1 MSANGEQF
9 VPRPTIRDVAERAG
23 VSKSLV
29 SLVLRGS
36 PKVSPDRRAAVD
48 RAITELGYRPNAAAR
63 TLREGHSR
71 AIGVLL
77 NDVRHPWFIDLLDG
91 LISVLEADG
100 RHVVLSGGGRL
111 DRRMDDAVLRG
122 FLELEAD
129 GFILAGTQA
138 NSPVIAEIANVVPT
152 VTVGWRDIDLPRV
165 DTVANDDLLG
175 ATLATRHLIELGHRK
190 IAHISGRVSGTSNVI
205 GKLRQQGYEDTM
217 RACGLGEHI
226 RVEPGD
232 FTEDAGYRA
241 TVRLLNS
248 DQPPTAIFAVD
259 DMTCLGAQS
268 AASEMNIDVP
278 GRLSLVGYDNSYLAR
293 LRSIWITSIDSV
305 GLRGRAARR
314 PHATGPGRRSGPY
327 RRGPPPRPDTRS
339 PRIHGAA
346 TAQRPGSIERSPR
359 TLSRPR
365 QAAARSS
372 LSAPGPPAASSEHY
386 SPGAGGMSRSW
397 SGRRGPPRCASM
409 GCG

>member
-1 MSANGEQF
+1 MPANGER
-9 VPRPTIRDVAERAG
+9 PGARPTIRDVAEQAG

-29 SLVLRGS
+29 SLVLQGS
-36 PKVSPDRRAAVD
+36 PRVSPDRRAAVNQ
-48 RAITELGYRPNAAAR
+48 AIAELGYRPNAAAR
-63 TLREGHSR
+63 TLREGRSR

-77 NDVRHPWFIDLLDG
+77 NDVRHPWFFDLLDG

-100 RHVVLSGGGRL
+100 RHLVLSGGGRL
-111 DRRMDDAVLRG
+111 DRRMDDSVLRG

-138 NSPVIAEIANVVPT
+138 NSPVIAEIASVVPT

-205 GKLRQQGYEDTM
+205 ARLRQQGYEDTM
-217 RACGLGEHI
+217 RACGQGEHI

-241 TVRLLNS
+241 TVRLLS
-248 DQPPTAIFAVD
+248 GAEPPTAIFAVD
-259 DMTCLGAQS
+259 DLTCLGAQS
-268 AASEMNIDVP
+268 AASEMNVDMP

-293 LRSIWITSIDSV
+293 LRSIWLTSVDSAGFDAGRLAARTLLARV
-305 GLRGRAARR
+305 ADPSRAAELHLLV
-314 PHATGPGRRSGPY
+314 PALQV
-327 RRGPPPRPDTRS
+327 RGS
-339 PRIHGAA
+339 
-346 TAQRPGSIERSPR
+346 TA
-359 TLSRPR
+359 
-365 QAAARSS
+365 
-372 LSAPGPPAASSEHY
+372 PPAA
-386 SPGAGGMSRSW
+386 G
-397 SGRRGPPRCASM
+397 
-409 GCG
+409 

>member
-1 MSANGEQF
+1 MSLNGEQS
-9 VPRPTIRDVAERAG
+9 VPRPTIRDVADRAG

-29 SLVLRGS
+29 SLVLQGS

-48 RAITELGYRPNAAAR
+48 RAIKELGYRPNAAAR
-63 TLREGHSR
+63 TLREGHTR

-111 DRRMDDAVLRG
+111 DRRMDDSVLRG

-190 IAHISGRVSGTSNVI
+190 IAHISGRVSGTSNVV

-241 TVRLLNS
+241 TVRLLNN

-278 GRLSLVGYDNSYLAR
+278 GRLSLVGYDNSYLSR
-293 LRSIWITSIDSV
+293 LRSIWITSVDSA
-305 GLRGRAARR
+305 GFAAGRLAARTLLAR
-314 PHATGPGRRSGPY
+314 VADPARTAEVHLLAPILQV
-327 RRGPPPRPDTRS
+327 RGSTAS
-339 PRIHGAA
+339 P
-346 TAQRPGSIERSPR
+346 
-359 TLSRPR
+359 
-365 QAAARSS
+365 S
-372 LSAPGPPAASSEHY
+372 LSAPA
-386 SPGAGGMSRSW
+386 R
-397 SGRRGPPRCASM
+397 
-409 GCG
+409 

>member
-1 MSANGEQF
+1 MPAHGEQPF
-9 VPRPTIRDVAERAG
+9 PRPTIRDVAERAG

-36 PKVSPDRRAAVD
+36 SKVSPDRRAAVD
-48 RAITELGYRPNAAAR
+48 RAITELGYRPNTAAR
-63 TLREGHSR
+63 TLREGRSR

-77 NDVRHPWFIDLLDG
+77 NDVRHPWFFDLLDG

-111 DRRMDDAVLRG
+111 DRQMDDSVLRG

-138 NSPVIAEIANVVPT
+138 NSPVITEIANIVPT

-205 GKLRQQGYEDTM
+205 GRLRQQGYEDTM
-217 RACGLGEHI
+217 RAYGLGEHI

-259 DMTCLGAQS
+259 DLTCLGAQS

-278 GRLSLVGYDNSYLAR
+278 ARLSLVGYDNSYLAR
-293 LRSIWITSIDSV
+293 LRSIWITSIDSA
-305 GLRGRAARR
+305 GFEAGRLAARTLLARVADPAR
-314 PHATGPGRRSGPY
+314 PAELHLLAPTLQV
-327 RRGPPPRPDTRS
+327 RGSTAPPPP
-339 PRIHGAA
+339 
-346 TAQRPGSIERSPR
+346 
-359 TLSRPR
+359 
-365 QAAARSS
+365 
-372 LSAPGPPAASSEHY
+372 SAPA
-386 SPGAGGMSRSW
+386 R
-397 SGRRGPPRCASM
+397 
-409 GCG
+409 

>member
-1 MSANGEQF
+1 MSANGEPS
-9 VPRPTIRDVAERAG
+9 VSRPTIRDVAERAG

-63 TLREGHSR
+63 TLREGRSR

-77 NDVRHPWFIDLLDG
+77 NDVRHPWFFDLLDG
-91 LISVLEADG
+91 LISVLETDG
-100 RHVVLSGGGRL
+100 RHLVLSGGGRL
-111 DRRMDDAVLRG
+111 GRRMDDSVLRG

-152 VTVGWRDIDLPRV
+152 ITVGWRDIDLPRV

-175 ATLATRHLIELGHRK
+175 ATLATRHLIELGHRR

-205 GKLRQQGYEDTM
+205 GKLRQQGYEETM
-217 RACGLGEHI
+217 RACGLGENI

-232 FTEDAGYRA
+232 FTEEGGYRA
-241 TVRLLNS
+241 TVRLLNG
-248 DQPPTAIFAVD
+248 DQPPTAVFAVD
-259 DMTCLGAQS
+259 DLTCLGAQS

-293 LRSIWITSIDSV
+293 LRSIWITSVDSAGV
-305 GLRGRAARR
+305 EAGRLAARTLLARIADPTR
-314 PHATGPGRRSGPY
+314 PAELHLLTPTLQV
-327 RRGPPPRPDTRS
+327 RGSTAPPP
-339 PRIHGAA
+339 
-346 TAQRPGSIERSPR
+346 
-359 TLSRPR
+359 
-365 QAAARSS
+365 
-372 LSAPGPPAASSEHY
+372 
-386 SPGAGGMSRSW
+386 
-397 SGRRGPPRCASM
+397 
-409 GCG
+409 